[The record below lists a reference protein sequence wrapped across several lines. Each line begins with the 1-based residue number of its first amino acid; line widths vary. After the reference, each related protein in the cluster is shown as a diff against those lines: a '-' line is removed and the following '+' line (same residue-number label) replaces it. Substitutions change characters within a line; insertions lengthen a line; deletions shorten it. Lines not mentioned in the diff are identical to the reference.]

1 MTDDTLIVEVA
12 SVSQKEIEKKSQ
24 RPVESFLY
32 SFQGITPVVPISFL
46 LFCALII
53 VVFRFRKILFLYK
66 LSLGLKNL
74 TNSSKILQI
83 L

>member
-1 MTDDTLIVEVA
+1 MDDTLIVEVA
-12 SVSQKEIEKKSQ
+12 SVSQKEIENKKPNVLLSLL
-24 RPVESFLY
+24 LY
-32 SFQGITPVVPISFL
+32 SLQGITPVVPISFL